1 MRSEEIVWHLGPHPT
16 LNTTCVLF
24 RQVTGTTV
32 FMGMLMV
39 GSMVTTITIAL
50 IESWQY
56 TLGYLPLVPIAAA
69 LGTIK
74 LRRAHESSK
83 IEHSSFEEAGKVR
96 GYMLELS
103 LYLRLR

>member
-1 MRSEEIVWHLGPHPT
+1 
-16 LNTTCVLF
+16 
-24 RQVTGTTV
+24 
-32 FMGMLMV
+32 MV

-50 IESWQY
+50 VESWQY

-83 IEHSSFEEAGKVR
+83 IEHSSFEEAGKVHF
-96 GYMLELS
+96 LS
-103 LYLRLR
+103 FSLDKFHWFPRNHDEIQKLYGE